1 MGASWSKASSGARL
15 AERAPRLADHPCF
28 AGRTA
33 PDPPR
38 LAEERKGRVARPCGS
53 FLAEER
59 GRRRMGSQ
67 EEGRP
72 PTWSL
77 GGREGGRQR
86 TVAGVGGWAE
96 AMREGEK
103 MGRGVF

>member
-1 MGASWSKASSGARL
+1 VGASWSKASSGARL

-67 EEGRP
+67 EGGRP
-72 PTWSL
+72 PAHRRRCGWVGGGNE
-77 GGREGGRQR
+77 GGRENG
-86 TVAGVGGWAE
+86 
-96 AMREGEK
+96 
-103 MGRGVF
+103 